1 MDREML
7 IEAAKRSC
15 EHDWLTNYLIPLC
28 SKCGFTEDGF
38 RYFNRGVEKGFDAAL
53 SLLKWKDVADG
64 LPQVDA
70 IYPVIEREGN
80 TRFYAYYI
88 GRKEVWVTED
98 GADIVNVI
106 AYIPVPIPE
115 YVKEQR

>member
-1 MDREML
+1 MDRTKI
-7 IEAAKRSC
+7 IELAK
-15 EHDWLTNYLIPLC
+15 EWLTENEWHEGDSEADEQAELADLLGSGIPEMMTD
-28 SKCGFTEDGF
+28 F
-38 RYFNRGVEKGFDAAL
+38 AL
-53 SLLKWKDVADG
+53 SLLKWKSVADG
-64 LPQVDA
+64 LPEVDA
-70 IYPVIEREGN
+70 IYQVIEREGN